1 MFFFF
6 DKKNKGTMKI
16 KKFYYF
22 SPEKLKL
29 IPIKNFIPKSI
40 SFLIIIALFFSLISL
55 LIANSLLKNSTT
67 KILVKQN
74 GIIEEQYEKEINQ
87 LREKYV
93 VLATE
98 FEKLRQSS
106 NDVRLA
112 VNLETLEVDER
123 NYGIGGS
130 EFKNFNN
137 YTMVESKTK
146 LNLIY
151 DYANSIETNLKFET
165 SNYDH
170 IKNKFKKDKK
180 LFNCIPAI
188 SPINSAIGDRFGYRF
203 HPILKKKRMHHGL
216 DFLSN
221 TGEKVLAP
229 GDGVISYVGSKA
241 GYGKVIRI
249 NHGYG
254 YETIYAHLSKYKVKR
269 GQKIKRG
276 DLIALSGNSG
286 SLSTGPHL
294 HYEVRHNGVCL
305 NPRNFIFDNVK
316 LFDNNNSKLIAKK

>member
-6 DKKNKGTMKI
+6 DKKNKDTMKI
-16 KKFYYF
+16 KKFYYY

-40 SFLIIIALFFSLISL
+40 SFLLMFAFFLSLISL
-55 LIANSLLKNSTT
+55 LIANSLLNNSTT
-67 KILVKQN
+67 KIFVKQN
-74 GIIEEQYEKEINQ
+74 GIIKEQFEKEINQ
-87 LREKYV
+87 LREKYKY
-93 VLATE
+93 LSSE
-98 FEKLRQSS
+98 FDKLQRNS

-112 VNLETLEVDER
+112 VNLEPLKLDDR

-137 YTMVESKTK
+137 YSTVGSNTK

-151 DYANSIETNLKFET
+151 EYANSIEANLKFET
-165 SNYDH
+165 SNYSE
-170 IKNKFKKDKK
+170 IKNKFVKNKKIFDI
-180 LFNCIPAI
+180 LPAI
-188 SPINSAIGDRFGYRF
+188 SPTNSAIGDRFGLRY
-203 HPILKKKRMHHGL
+203 HPILKRKRMHHGL

-221 TGEKVLAP
+221 TGEKVVSP

-254 YETIYAHLSKYKVKR
+254 YETIYAHLSKYKVKK
-269 GQKIKRG
+269 GQQIKRG